1 MTQIIMAIVMNSC
14 FHALRIYRD
23 IRNTLSHAKLIEQF
37 NISEYI
43 C

>member
-14 FHALRIYRD
+14 FHALRIYGD
-23 IRNTLSHAKLIEQF
+23 IHNTHAKLIEQF